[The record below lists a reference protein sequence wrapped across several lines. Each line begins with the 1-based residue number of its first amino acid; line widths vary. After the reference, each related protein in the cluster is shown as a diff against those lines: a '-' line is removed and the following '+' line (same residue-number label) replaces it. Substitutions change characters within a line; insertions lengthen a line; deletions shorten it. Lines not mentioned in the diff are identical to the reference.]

1 LVYDFPYHHYY
12 CSCSGVESRLAALTP
27 DTDDLLK
34 LSGINSHPDM
44 PFTFDISKMAT
55 TLLTLFNM
63 LNVRH
68 AILLSA
74 NEHCSTR
81 ALARYF
87 AALADGAVY

>member
-27 DTDDLLK
+27 D
-34 LSGINSHPDM
+34 
-44 PFTFDISKMAT
+44 TFDISKMAT